1 MPENKNHVQFQ
12 RSLGLYSALSLVIG
26 TIIGSGIFFKQSS
39 ILANAHTTTM
49 AIAAW
54 VIGGII
60 TLTSGLTIAE
70 IGSLFPHT
78 GGLYVYIEKIYG
90 KFWGFLAGWVQII
103 VYGPA
108 LIASLGA
115 YLAILIGAFFHF
127 PRTWT
132 PAIAIISILLISLF
146 NLLSN
151 RFGAALQIFTT
162 LCKMVPIFLIIICG
176 ILFGDEHA
184 LGQVVSNGQASIGN
198 FGVAVLATL
207 FAYDGWI
214 LIANLGGEIKNP
226 QKILPLAIILGTSFV
241 LIVYVLLTVGIF
253 KAMPANQITKL
264 GENAAPYFAIKMFG
278 SIGGKILNLGIII
291 SIIGTINGKIM
302 TFPRIMFAMARANEL
317 PFSKQLA
324 WLHPRMFSPVVSV
337 LTMFSFAS
345 ILILFFNPDRLS
357 EICIFSIY
365 CFYLIAFFGLFK
377 LRKQRKDLVRPFKV
391 PLYPLTPIIA
401 ILGAI
406 FVMLSEIFSDLNG
419 VLVSFVFILIGV
431 PVYYWKVKK

>member
-1 MPENKNHVQFQ
+1 MQVQQ
-12 RSLGLYSALSLVIG
+12 RR
-26 TIIGSGIFFKQSS
+26 
-39 ILANAHTTTM
+39 
-49 AIAAW
+49 
-54 VIGGII
+54 
-60 TLTSGLTIAE
+60 
-70 IGSLFPHT
+70 
-78 GGLYVYIEKIYG
+78 
-90 KFWGFLAGWVQII
+90 II
-103 VYGPA
+103 V
-108 LIASLGA
+108 
-115 YLAILIGAFFHF
+115 
-127 PRTWT
+127 
-132 PAIAIISILLISLF
+132 
-146 NLLSN
+146 
-151 RFGAALQIFTT
+151 
-162 LCKMVPIFLIIICG
+162 ICG

>member
-1 MPENKNHVQFQ
+1 
-12 RSLGLYSALSLVIG
+12 
-26 TIIGSGIFFKQSS
+26 
-39 ILANAHTTTM
+39 
-49 AIAAW
+49 
-54 VIGGII
+54 
-60 TLTSGLTIAE
+60 
-70 IGSLFPHT
+70 
-78 GGLYVYIEKIYG
+78 
-90 KFWGFLAGWVQII
+90 
-103 VYGPA
+103 
-108 LIASLGA
+108 
-115 YLAILIGAFFHF
+115 
-127 PRTWT
+127 
-132 PAIAIISILLISLF
+132 
-146 NLLSN
+146 
-151 RFGAALQIFTT
+151 
-162 LCKMVPIFLIIICG
+162 
-176 ILFGDEHA
+176 
-184 LGQVVSNGQASIGN
+184 
-198 FGVAVLATL
+198 
-207 FAYDGWI
+207 
-214 LIANLGGEIKNP
+214 
-226 QKILPLAIILGTSFV
+226 
-241 LIVYVLLTVGIF
+241 
-253 KAMPANQITKL
+253 MPANQITKL